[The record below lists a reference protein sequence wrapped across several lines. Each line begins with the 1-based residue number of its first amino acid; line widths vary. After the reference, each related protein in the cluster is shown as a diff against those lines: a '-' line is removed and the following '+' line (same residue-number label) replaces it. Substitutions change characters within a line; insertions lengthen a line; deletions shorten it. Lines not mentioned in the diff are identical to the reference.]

1 MIILTDKLNNKLIE
15 FNYKTYYDKYSAEI
29 TATFKIKYISEN
41 YNGEFIYV
49 TKDDID
55 QQVVL
60 YRTSYD
66 EEFQFF
72 DMSKTSK
79 NTTDIYTY
87 IGSFIAMIKEC
98 TDIYNKTI
106 NIKDVLKSN
115 IGVIN
120 G

>member
-1 MIILTDKLNNKLIE
+1 
-15 FNYKTYYDKYSAEI
+15 
-29 TATFKIKYISEN
+29 
-41 YNGEFIYV
+41 
-49 TKDDID
+49 
-55 QQVVL
+55 
-60 YRTSYD
+60 
-66 EEFQFF
+66 
-72 DMSKTSK
+72 MSKTSK

-106 NIKDVLKSN
+106 NIKDMLKSN